1 MLLDFVF
8 SDALILASITSIGYG
23 KTILNFLDLYRAPI
37 KQHLMGKRLFHQYL
51 AHRT

>member
-1 MLLDFVF
+1 MLLDFVV
-8 SDALILASITSIGYG
+8 SDALILASVTSIGYG

-37 KQHLMGKRLFHQYL
+37 KQHLIVKRLFHQYL